1 MEDNWIIHNDQIL
14 YPSDTWSKDSDFKL
28 NCLVFSLFHSKNR
41 ISCRGAGG
49 SPASSVGPDSAGGPP
64 APPVNHWIPFTED
77 EVGASD
83 SFVSHFMSDWLRGK
97 KSGASTPC
105 EPSQTTMAFDNEPL
119 AADVSQSPYDAPLDA
134 LSPTARAVFNAG
146 RELWRYY
153 HAQTG
158 ALPDASL
165 YDIRAHFQGFKPN
178 GHMNP
183 DSADEGYSERIATL
197 RSTLKALAAQIAPK
211 VFEHGFLRG

>member
-1 MEDNWIIHNDQIL
+1 MWEPLFSRAGVSIDFAHRTFRW
-14 YPSDTWSKDSDFKL
+14 DSESNAKAHVHCVIVGFSCEENSRAKSAKTAKKEMDESSRTSRTSRE
-28 NCLVFSLFHSKNR
+28 VFS
-41 ISCRGAGG
+41 
-49 SPASSVGPDSAGGPP
+49 PA
-64 APPVNHWIPFTED
+64 
-77 EVGASD
+77 
-83 SFVSHFMSDWLRGK
+83 
-97 KSGASTPC
+97 
-105 EPSQTTMAFDNEPL
+105 
-119 AADVSQSPYDAPLDA
+119 
-134 LSPTARAVFNAG
+134 ARAVFDAG
-146 RELWRYY
+146 RELWRHY
-153 HAQTG
+153 HAQPN